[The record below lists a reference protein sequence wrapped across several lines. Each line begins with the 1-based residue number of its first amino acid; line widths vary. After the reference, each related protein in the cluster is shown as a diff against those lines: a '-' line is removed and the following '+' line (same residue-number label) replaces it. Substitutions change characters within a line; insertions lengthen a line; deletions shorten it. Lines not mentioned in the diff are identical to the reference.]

1 MALHLAL
8 NPDTFTLFLKL
19 AVAMVCGMLLGTE
32 RLLSHKA
39 AGMRTYALVSMGAAL
54 FIITGDLVFSRY
66 GTAFAPSAIMTG
78 IISGIGFMGAGVII
92 FRDSNVVGL
101 TTASGLW
108 VAAGIGM
115 AAGFGLYTL
124 ALLTT
129 LLSLFVFIVLWH
141 VEQGIKKYS
150 FPVLDDKKEEHRV

>member
-1 MALHLAL
+1 MAINFAL
-8 NPDTFTLFLKL
+8 DPGTFGLFSKL
-19 AVAMVCGMLLGTE
+19 VIAMVCGMLLGTE

-39 AGMRTYALVSMGAAL
+39 AGMRTYAIVAMGSAL
-54 FIITGDLVFSRY
+54 FVMTGDLIFSRY
-66 GTAFAPSAIMTG
+66 GTAVAPSAIMQG
-78 IISGIGFMGAGVII
+78 IITGIGFMGAGVII

-124 ALLTT
+124 AVLTT
-129 LLSLFVFIVLWH
+129 LLALFVFIVLWH
-141 VEQGIKKYS
+141 IEQAIKKYS
-150 FPVLDDKKEEHRV
+150 FTMPDDHKETT